1 MCIGR
6 ARPAVAVAREWGRRL
21 AGGLKQAACD
31 DARDAEPSLCGRP
44 GRLHVHG
51 EPCVSAGHA
60 GERMSASARCILAL
74 LSIFM
79 PMTHDMISYSFCLLA
94 IQLSVLAHAAGKCV
108 GPFPCLIRAQL
119 GELPSWVS
127 FLQSKVDDSRI
138 LFKGMSGFPM
148 FATLLTA
155 SFPHSV
161 LGDKTFH
168 ILPAGAEYN
177 HHVCRSSPSGR
188 MQRQCR

>member
-1 MCIGR
+1 
-6 ARPAVAVAREWGRRL
+6 
-21 AGGLKQAACD
+21 
-31 DARDAEPSLCGRP
+31 
-44 GRLHVHG
+44 
-51 EPCVSAGHA
+51 
-60 GERMSASARCILAL
+60 
-74 LSIFM
+74 
-79 PMTHDMISYSFCLLA
+79 MTHDMISYSFCLLA